1 MEKITQAFESC
12 AGWKEADGTYSYR
25 FITFNSRRSS
35 SITLLGGHIW
45 LGCEFCPLSL
55 LVCLLK
61 SLQWFLPSFL
71 GYFTLSATLQGL
83 STNISLKVF
92 LSKDSPS
99 LRNVWLLWNS
109 KVMMCQKHRTSKRRD
124 RNSLSSAARARTSAR
139 FGGQHGS
146 ELWNAATT
154 LWPLEQCLD
163 CRTPGRSWRIRGP
176 QAEDLRRLF
185 SATVLLLF

>member
-92 LSKDSPS
+92 LSKDSPP

-109 KVMMCQKHRTSKRRD
+109 KVMLMCQNHQTSKTRD

-163 CRTPGRSWRIRGP
+163 CRPQLEDSGTTGWGFEEVVLSHRS
-176 QAEDLRRLF
+176 L
-185 SATVLLLF
+185 TY